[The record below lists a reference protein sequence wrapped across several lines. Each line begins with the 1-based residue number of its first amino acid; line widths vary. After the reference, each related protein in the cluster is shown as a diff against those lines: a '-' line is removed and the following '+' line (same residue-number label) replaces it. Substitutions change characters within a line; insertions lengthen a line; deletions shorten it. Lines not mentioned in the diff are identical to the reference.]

1 MLIDAVQSL
10 ASTYLGKWI
19 DEALIRDLIDTGVI
33 EVGLQEEGLK
43 VVLHMYREGYESL
56 VDLLLDT
63 CQQDI
68 DTVNTYLEEYS
79 TNILNDE

>member
-1 MLIDAVQSL
+1 MIDAVQSL